1 MAGGNPAT
9 EVLLTV
15 LKKKGL
21 DLAID
26 PNKVMDISQKLIRPL
41 VRGKGID
48 TIDIASG
55 YAGFHSSYLS
65 TILKYA
71 REYDMDPRVLIEE
84 VCKEDRVE
92 ASEDLV
98 CSVAKRVQSL
108 KRGEARVQVVSLPR
122 ISFSDKGADQA
133 KESMSEAL
141 QKIARKAA
149 NSAKKKGK
157 QSVLNIVAPMYPDN
171 GLTVSRFI
179 QEDFDYVVASVE
191 LDSENYLP
199 DVIKAADGVVDI
211 FLVDCDVKA
220 CISKSLYTQIKTNV
234 QKSRLFGY
242 RDSEVWTRAVEQEIR
257 CILSDVSDFPILI
270 CGSDHLSIS
279 TGLALAEQ
287 GAKIV
292 FLDQGSDRLS
302 SLAGKINPF
311 YWLKN
316 PISISGAPCEAA
328 REVKAIVS
336 FSRCYPVVTPEMI
349 SAMDPEGIVFDAGI
363 GGISQ
368 ESMILCNQ
376 LGIRVV
382 RPDMRAAL
390 ASELASLLGKE
401 RIVKELMGRKE
412 IAGVSLVAGGL
423 LGVRGEVVV
432 DSISN
437 PSKVIGIADGRGFL
451 VEDDAQNE
459 EEKSK
464 ILTINNEILRQ
475 LIS

>member
-199 DVIKAADGVVDI
+199 D
-211 FLVDCDVKA
+211 
-220 CISKSLYTQIKTNV
+220 
-234 QKSRLFGY
+234 
-242 RDSEVWTRAVEQEIR
+242 
-257 CILSDVSDFPILI
+257 
-270 CGSDHLSIS
+270 
-279 TGLALAEQ
+279 
-287 GAKIV
+287 
-292 FLDQGSDRLS
+292 
-302 SLAGKINPF
+302 
-311 YWLKN
+311 
-316 PISISGAPCEAA
+316 
-328 REVKAIVS
+328 
-336 FSRCYPVVTPEMI
+336 
-349 SAMDPEGIVFDAGI
+349 
-363 GGISQ
+363 
-368 ESMILCNQ
+368 
-376 LGIRVV
+376 
-382 RPDMRAAL
+382 
-390 ASELASLLGKE
+390 
-401 RIVKELMGRKE
+401 
-412 IAGVSLVAGGL
+412 
-423 LGVRGEVVV
+423 
-432 DSISN
+432 
-437 PSKVIGIADGRGFL
+437 
-451 VEDDAQNE
+451 
-459 EEKSK
+459 
-464 ILTINNEILRQ
+464 
-475 LIS
+475 